1 MMHQQWDLRSG
12 AESSPRGTETS
23 PISVLA
29 YRSRAVTAPT
39 RAGLDEILRSA
50 QQRNRES
57 GLTGLLIYD
66 RGHYYQWL
74 EGPKAALTRVWDS
87 IRRDNRHSDFK
98 ILRQQSVP
106 LRFFEGWDM
115 RLGRRTR
122 GEIDEVLK
130 VMEGPQ
136 ELLARL
142 GEQPTVLPGGVWD
155 KVFSDAVI
163 PRLRLVSKF
172 EPVRRVAPAIWHA
185 EIGAAATLAGILLA
199 VDPHATGHYV
209 DGLIE
214 EGAELEGL
222 YREVFEPAAR
232 CLGGLWDDDRCDEFN
247 VTLALGRLQV
257 EARRISRAFA
267 TGLPGTHPGH
277 AVLISPQ
284 PGESH
289 SLNASLCSELFYRD
303 GWYVTSEFPRNDNAL
318 RTLLHEQWFDVL
330 ELSQSAAL
338 RRDQQLPALRLTI
351 LAARAASLN
360 PALAIIVDGRTFFDR
375 PQAYRDVG
383 ADVGCVASTDAV
395 PAAQQLVDRI
405 ARLAGRLHGA

>member
-405 ARLAGRLHGA
+405 ARLAGRLHGG

>member
-12 AESSPRGTETS
+12 AESSPRSTETC

-29 YRSRAVTAPT
+29 YRSRAVTTPT

-87 IRRDNRHSDFK
+87 IRRDNRHCDFK

-106 LRFFEGWDM
+106 VRFFEGWDM

-130 VMEGPQ
+130 VMEAPQ

-199 VDPHATGHYV
+199 VDPNATGHYV
-209 DGLIE
+209 DGLIA

-277 AVLISPQ
+277 AVLVTPQ